1 MMRNSV
7 VVLPKT
13 HNPKCTD
20 EKSIRQMPTG
30 GGGTL
35 RYTGPVLLKPL
46 KVIKTQKTQQR
57 LRNRPSQ
64 EPEVVMW

>member
-30 GGGTL
+30 GGTL

-46 KVIKTQKTQQR
+46 KVIKTQQR
-57 LRNRPSQ
+57 LRNPEKPSQ
-64 EPEVVMW
+64 PRA